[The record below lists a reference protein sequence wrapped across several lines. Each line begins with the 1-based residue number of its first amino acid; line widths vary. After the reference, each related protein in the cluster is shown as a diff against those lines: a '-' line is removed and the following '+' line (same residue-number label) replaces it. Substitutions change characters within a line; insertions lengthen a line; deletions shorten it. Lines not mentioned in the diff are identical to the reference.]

1 MKRGYVH
8 KLVKEFQEQDDTF
21 SVWAGRHPSFS
32 TSKTSKKDTNLLIKC
47 LNFCKEIF

>member
-21 SVWAGRHPSFS
+21 SIWAGRHPSFS
-32 TSKTSKKDTNLLIKC
+32 SAIHSNEKKQEKKHSTN
-47 LNFCKEIF
+47 